1 VIGEGLVKSLVWRPR
16 HGDYWDSPPLDRNQ
30 AHLFSPTLDAMI
42 PQDHPVRLF
51 DEILSQSDWL
61 PWEARY
67 PHGAGRPPIRP
78 KVMASVILYGLSAGV
93 RGSCRLEEACIVRTD
108 FMWLT
113 EGRQIDHSTIC
124 DFRTMFGKEL
134 KDTLRQVGRMAIT
147 LGLMRLNQIGLDG
160 TRQPGVRAVQ
170 HVTNHVPRRRS
181 QVPWH
186 GVNLPAASRKSS
198 RKGS

>member
-1 VIGEGLVKSLVWRPR
+1 
-16 HGDYWDSPPLDRNQ
+16 LDRNQ

-93 RGSCRLEEACIVRTD
+93 RSSRRLEEACIVRTD

-147 LGLMRLNQIGLDG
+147 LGLMRLNPNRARWHAAAGRSRGSARDKPCPPSEVSG
-160 TRQPGVRAVQ
+160 TLAWRQSTRRQPKIKQKRFLTSFSPV
-170 HVTNHVPRRRS
+170 
-181 QVPWH
+181 
-186 GVNLPAASRKSS
+186 
-198 RKGS
+198 